1 MLSRTTLF
9 LLLSASL
16 LVSPAFCQLDTAT
29 MSGRIT
35 DSSGAV
41 IAGASITVVE
51 TTTNFESHSI
61 TNAEGVFRVP
71 SLHPGPYRLQV
82 KAQGFKTYDR
92 AGLELRVGDNLSLD
106 ISMEVGGLSET
117 VSVSGE
123 APQLQTE
130 TSTEGMVAEGVYL
143 EGLPLYQRNV
153 KATFYLMPNV
163 DIAGFGYS
171 GNLQGY
177 HIDGL
182 QDSKIGY
189 FQDGTYAMANNGGT
203 IYTTDPIQSTV
214 DEVKVLG
221 ATLPAEYGHSGGG
234 AMTAVQKTGSN
245 SVHGEASE
253 YGRWSSLQQRK
264 YFDLYKLGQLQPGQ
278 AAVATELFQEPNG
291 TLTGPVYIPKLYNG
305 KNKTFFVFAVERL
318 DEKQAKQSAYTVPDA
333 NEIAGNFGF
342 VGQTPAGTTV
352 NQLYDPLSTAQL
364 ANGSYTRTPIP
375 GNIIPA
381 SRIDPVAKKF
391 FSLTP
396 YAPPN
401 AAGTY
406 GNTGPSNDF
415 QGTYLKK
422 VFWENY
428 TGRIDQQ
435 FTPTFKIFGNF
446 TYNSRYQRSP
456 NPQISQPLFDGSLV
470 LEHDY
475 QNTGTFGATKIFRST
490 LIDEVHI
497 GFYRFEPRITSPD
510 INDNLGGLLGIP
522 NVAPTLLPGGLPLGV
537 GGPNTNIFENYTLRD
552 DLTWVKGDH
561 SFKFGYDLLRENQN
575 NYNLGNP
582 SGSFSFDGASGLTG
596 SGTTTIPNTGGISL
610 ASFMLGS
617 VTSASFSIPTAS
629 WLPRDNISSVY
640 AQDDWRITPK
650 LTMNMGVRY
659 VNESPWHSKYGQWAQ
674 FNASLPDPLI
684 PGDMGAITHPGGN
697 MSDRH
702 NLNFEPRLGIAWHPM
717 NKLVIRAG
725 FALMHVDLGL
735 APSELQEYSIAATQ
749 SEPGGNPTPLYQ
761 ISHGP
766 NPIVYPQLA
775 SNNTQPYQ
783 GCTSTTVSGISGPIT
798 TCSGRSATY
807 INPNLHQP
815 YVMTWSFNPQ
825 YQLRNNYLLQLD
837 YQGSSSVG
845 LIETPNSNVLPETYD
860 AGNNSL
866 LATFVG
872 NSQPFRPFPNYGTT
886 GFMMNI
892 SHASYHSG
900 TVHITKRYSSG
911 LLFDSFFTYSKSLDG
926 TGVGA
931 TDIATNLYKGPSGYD
946 RRLRYVGNFSYDIP
960 IGKGR
965 GGLLNNG
972 GVLDKII
979 GGYTLVSTYDI
990 YTGNPITW
998 GFTNS
1003 PYTYLPSFIGIG
1015 GRPVMLGTPEL
1026 RPDWQNLGGNRFNEG
1041 FQNPTINSVADF
1053 AYPGQYGFGN
1063 AGKDTFTTQRG
1074 IGFSFSARKEW
1085 QLKERLKLQ
1094 FRFDF
1099 QNPFK
1104 WYNWGAMNTTVD
1116 LKNLT
1121 NGLENTSNMFGKV
1134 SSGNEGT
1141 TVADGGTPMMNLT
1154 LKIVF

>member
-1 MLSRTTLF
+1 MFSRTTLL

-41 IAGASITVVE
+41 VAGAQITVVNAE
-51 TTTNFESHSI
+51 TNFESPS
-61 TNAEGVFRVP
+61 TSNAEGVFRVP
-71 SLHPGPYRLQV
+71 SLRPGPYKVQI

-92 AGLELRVGDNLSLD
+92 AGLELKVGDNLSLD
-106 ISMEVGGLSET
+106 VVLEVGGVSET
-117 VSVSGE
+117 VSVTGE
-123 APQLQTE
+123 AQQLQTE

-171 GNLQGY
+171 GNLQGF

-189 FQDGTYAMANNGGT
+189 FQDGTYAVANNGGT

-234 AMTAVQKTGSN
+234 AMTTVQKTGAN
-245 SVHGEASE
+245 TAHGEASDF
-253 YGRWSSLQQRK
+253 GRWSSLQQRK
-264 YFDLYKLGQLQPGQ
+264 YFDLYRLGQQQPGQ
-278 AAVATELFQEPNG
+278 VAAASELFQETNA
-291 TLTGPVYIPKLYNG
+291 TLTGPVYIPKIYNG
-305 KNKTFFVFAVERL
+305 KNKTFFVFAMDRL
-318 DEKQAKQSAYTVPDA
+318 EEKQAKQSAYTVPDA
-333 NEIAGNFGF
+333 NMLAGNYSFA
-342 VGQTPAGTTV
+342 GQTPAGTVV
-352 NQLYDPLSTAQL
+352 NQLYDPLSTTQL
-364 ANGSYTRTPIP
+364 ASGSWTRTPIP
-375 GNIIPA
+375 NNVIPQ
-381 SRIDPVAKKF
+381 SRIDPVAVKF
-391 FSLTP
+391 LALTP
-396 YAPPN
+396 WALPN

-406 GNTGPSNDF
+406 SNTGPSNNF

-446 TYNSRYQRSP
+446 TYNSRYQSSP
-456 NPQISQPLFDGSLV
+456 NPQISQPLFDSSLV

-475 QNTGTFGATKIFRST
+475 QNTGTFGATKIFSST
-490 LIDEVHI
+490 LVDELHV
-497 GFYRFEPRITSPD
+497 GFYRFEPRITTPD
-510 INDNLGGLLGIP
+510 VNGNLGGMLGIP
-522 NVAPTLLPGGLPLGV
+522 NVAPTLLPGGLPLSV
-537 GGPNTNIFENYTLRD
+537 GGPTTNIFENYTLRD
-552 DLTWVKGDH
+552 DLTWVKGNH
-561 SFKFGYDLLRENQN
+561 SFKFGYDLLYENQN

-596 SGTTTIPNTGGISL
+596 SGTTTIANTGGISL

-617 VTSASFSIPTAS
+617 VTSANFSVPTAS
-629 WLPRDNISSVY
+629 WLPRDNVNSVY
-640 AQDDWRITPK
+640 AQDDWRISPK
-650 LTMNMGVRY
+650 LTMNIGVRY
-659 VNESPWHSKYGQWAQ
+659 VNESPWHTKYGQWAG
-674 FNASLPDPLI
+674 FNPNASDPLVA
-684 PGDMGAITHPGGN
+684 GDMGLTTHPGGSMVN
-697 MSDRH
+697 RH
-702 NLNFEPRLGIAWHPM
+702 NLNFEPRLGIAWHPLD
-717 NKLVIRAG
+717 KLVVRAG
-725 FALMHVDLGL
+725 FALMHIDLGL
-735 APSELQEYSIAATQ
+735 APSELQEYSIATTQ
-749 SEPGGNPTPLYQ
+749 SQVSGNPTPIYQ

-766 NPIVYPQLA
+766 NPIVYPQLQ

-783 GCTSTTVSGISGPIT
+783 GCTTGNVTGLGAVT
-798 TCSGRSATY
+798 TCGSRPTAAW
-807 INPNLHQP
+807 INPNLRQP

-825 YQLRNNYLLQLD
+825 YQLRSNYLLQLD
-837 YQGSSSVG
+837 YQGSSTVG
-845 LIETPNSNVLPETYD
+845 LIETPNYNVLPETYD
-860 AGNNSL
+860 AGNTSAL
-866 LATFVG
+866 SYFVG
-872 NSQPFRPFPNYGTT
+872 NSQPFRPFPNYGTIQY
-886 GFMMNI
+886 MNNI

-900 TVHITKRYSSG
+900 TVHITKRYSVG

-926 TGVGA
+926 TGVGV
-931 TDIATNLYKGPSGYD
+931 TDMASNLWKGPSSYD

-965 GGLLNNG
+965 ALLTNG
-972 GVLDKII
+972 GVLEKII

-1003 PYTYLPSFIGIG
+1003 PNTYMPSFVGIG

-1026 RPDWQNLGGNRFNEG
+1026 RSDWQDLGTNRFNQG
-1041 FQNPTINSVADF
+1041 FQNSTINGLQDF
-1053 AYPGQYGFGN
+1053 AYPSQYGFGN
-1063 AGKDTFTTQRG
+1063 AGKNTFTTQRG

-1104 WYNWGAMNTTVD
+1104 WYNWGNMNTTVD

-1121 NGLENTSNMFGKV
+1121 NGVENSSNLFGKV
-1134 SSGNEGT
+1134 SSGNEAT
-1141 TVADGGTPMMNLT
+1141 SVADGGVPMMNLT
-1154 LKIVF
+1154 LKLLF

>member
-1 MLSRTTLF
+1 MLSRTTL
-9 LLLSASL
+9 LLMLSVSL
-16 LVSPAFCQLDTAT
+16 LVSPAFSQLDTAT
-29 MSGRIT
+29 MSGRVT
-35 DSSGAV
+35 DPTGAV
-41 IAGASITVVE
+41 IAGAQITVVDTE
-51 TTTNFESHSI
+51 TNFESLST

-71 SLHPGPYRLQV
+71 SLRPGPYKIQV
-82 KAQGFKTYDR
+82 KASGFKLHDR
-92 AGLELRVGDNLSLD
+92 EGLELRVGDNLSVD
-106 ISMEVGGLSET
+106 IVLEVGSLSET
-117 VSVSGE
+117 VSVTGE

-130 TSTEGMVAEGVYL
+130 TSAEGMVAEGTYL

-163 DIAGFGYS
+163 DVAGFGYS

-189 FQDGTYAMANNGGT
+189 FQDGTYAVANNGGT

-234 AMTAVQKTGSN
+234 AMTAVQKTGTN
-245 SVHGEASE
+245 TLHGEASE

-264 YFDLYKLGQLQPGQ
+264 YFDLYKLGQQQPGQ
-278 AAVATELFQEPNG
+278 VAAASELFQEPNA
-291 TLTGPVYIPKLYNG
+291 TLTGPVYLPKIYNG
-305 KNKTFFVFAVERL
+305 KNKTFFLFAVERL

-333 NEIAGNFGF
+333 NMLAGNFSF
-342 VGQTPAGTTV
+342 TGQTPAGTTV
-352 NQLYDPLSTAQL
+352 NPLYDPLSTTQL
-364 ANGSYTRTPIP
+364 ANGTWTRTPIP
-375 GNIIPA
+375 GNIIQPT
-381 SRIDPVAKKF
+381 RIDPVATKF

-396 YAPPN
+396 WALPN
-401 AAGTY
+401 VAGTY
-406 GNTGPSNDF
+406 SNTGPSNNF

-435 FTPTFKIFGNF
+435 FTPSFKIFGNF

-456 NPQISQPLFDGSLV
+456 NPQLSQPLFDSSLV

-475 QNTGTFGATKIFRST
+475 QNTGTFGATKIISAT
-490 LIDEVHI
+490 LIDEFHV
-497 GFYRFEPRITSPD
+497 GFYRFEPRIESPD
-510 INDNLGGLLGIP
+510 TNKNLAGLLGIP

-537 GGPNTNIFENYTLRD
+537 GGPNTNVFENFTVRD

-561 SFKFGYDLLRENQN
+561 SFKFGYDLLYLNQN

-596 SGTTTIPNTGGISL
+596 NGSTTVPNTGGISL
-610 ASFMLGS
+610 ASFELGS
-617 VTSASFSIPTAS
+617 VSGYNVSIPTAS
-629 WLPRDNISSVY
+629 FLPRDNINSFY
-640 AQDDWRITPK
+640 AQDDWRVTPK
-650 LTMNMGVRY
+650 FTMNIGVRY
-659 VNESPWHSKYGQWAQ
+659 ANESPWHTKYGQWSG
-674 FNASLPDPLI
+674 FNPTAADPLI
-684 PGDMGAITHPGGN
+684 PGDFGAIVQPGGPMN
-697 MSDRH
+697 NRH
-702 NLNFEPRLGIAWHPM
+702 NLNFEPRLGIAWHPTD
-717 NKLVIRAG
+717 KLVIRGG
-725 FALMHVDLGL
+725 FALMHIDLGL
-735 APSELQEYSIAATQ
+735 APSELQEYSIAATL
-749 SEPGGNPTPLYQ
+749 SEPGGNPTPLFQ
-761 ISHGP
+761 VSKGP
-766 NPIVYPQLA
+766 PNITYPQLL

-783 GCTSTTVSGISGPIT
+783 GCTSTTVSGISGPVE
-798 TCSGRSATY
+798 TCSGRTATM
-807 INPNLHQP
+807 INPNLKQP

-825 YQLRNNYLLQLD
+825 YQLRSNYLLQID
-837 YQGSSSVG
+837 YQGSASVG
-845 LIETPNSNVLPETYD
+845 LIETPNFNVLPETYD

-872 NSQPFRPFPNYGTT
+872 NSQPFRPFPNYGTL
-886 GFMMNI
+886 GYMNNI
-892 SHASYHSG
+892 SHATYHSG
-900 TVHITKRYSSG
+900 TVHITKRYSLG

-926 TGVGA
+926 TGVGV
-931 TDIATNLYKGPSGYD
+931 TDVATNLYKGPSGYD

-965 GGLLNNG
+965 RGLLNNG
-972 GVLDKII
+972 GVLDKIV
-979 GGYTLVSTYDI
+979 GGYTLVATYDI

-1003 PYTYLPSFIGIG
+1003 PYTYLPGFIGIG
-1015 GRPVMLGTPEL
+1015 GRPLMLGTPEL
-1026 RPDWQNLGGNRFNEG
+1026 RPDWQDLGTNRFNEG
-1041 FQNPTINSVADF
+1041 FQNSTINSLSDF
-1053 AYPGQYGFGN
+1053 AYPGQYQFGN
-1063 AGKDTFTTQRG
+1063 AGKNTFTTQRG

-1085 QLKERLKLQ
+1085 NLSEHVKMQ

-1099 QNPFK
+1099 QNPLK
-1104 WYNWGAMNTTVD
+1104 WYNWGSMNTTVD

-1121 NGLENTSNMFGKV
+1121 NGVENTSNMFGKV

-1154 LKIVF
+1154 LKLLF

>member
-1 MLSRTTLF
+1 MVSRTALL

-16 LVSPAFCQLDTAT
+16 LVMPAFAQLDSGTF
-29 MSGRIT
+29 SGRVI

-41 IAGASITVVE
+41 VPNAQVTVVNAE
-51 TTTNFESHSI
+51 TNFESTSI
-61 TNAEGVFRVP
+61 TNADGLFRVP
-71 SLHPGPYRLQV
+71 SLRPGPYRAQI
-82 KAQGFKTYDR
+82 KANGFKTYNR
-92 AGLELRVGDNLSLD
+92 NGIELKVGDNLSLD
-106 ISMEVGGLSET
+106 ITMEVGVISENVT
-117 VSVSGE
+117 VTSE

-130 TSTEGMVAEGVYL
+130 TSASGMVAEGTYL

-163 DIAGFGYS
+163 DVAGFGYS
-171 GNLQGY
+171 GNLNGY

-189 FQDGTYAMANNGGT
+189 FQDGTYAVANNGGT

-214 DEVKVLG
+214 EEVKVL
-221 ATLPAEYGHSGGG
+221 ATTLPAEYGHSGGG
-234 AMTAVQKTGSN
+234 AMTAVQKTGTN
-245 SVHGEASE
+245 TVHGEASE
-253 YGRWSSLQQRK
+253 FGRWSSLQQRK
-264 YFDLYKLGQLQPGQ
+264 YFDLYKLGQQQPGQ
-278 AAVATELFQEPNG
+278 VAAASELFQEPNA
-291 TLTGPVYIPKLYNG
+291 TLTGPVYIPKIYNG

-333 NEIAGNFGF
+333 NMLAGNFSF
-342 VGQTPAGTTV
+342 AGQGVTANP
-352 NQLYDPLSTAQL
+352 LYDPLSTAQL
-364 ANGSYTRTPIP
+364 ANGTYTRSPIP
-375 GNIIPA
+375 NNIIPQ
-381 SRIDPVAKKF
+381 SRIDPVAAKF
-391 FSLTP
+391 LSLTP
-396 YAPPN
+396 WALPDT
-401 AAGTY
+401 AGTY
-406 GNTGPSNDF
+406 SNTGPANNF
-415 QGTYLKK
+415 QGTYYKK

-435 FTPTFKIFGNF
+435 FTPTFKMFGNWQ
-446 TYNSRYQRSP
+446 YNSRYQRSP
-456 NPQISQPLFDGSLV
+456 NPQLSQPLFDSSLV

-475 QNTGTFGATKIFRST
+475 QSTATLGFTKIFSSS
-490 LIDEVHI
+490 LIDEVHM
-497 GFYRFEPRITSPD
+497 GFYRFEPRISSPD
-510 INDNLGGLLGIP
+510 VNNNLGGLLGIP
-522 NVAPTLLPGGLPLGV
+522 NVAPTLLPGGLPLSV
-537 GGPNTNIFENYTLRD
+537 GGPTTNIFENWTLRD

-575 NYNLGNP
+575 NYNLGTP

-596 SGTTTIPNTGGISL
+596 NGSTTIPNTGGISL

-629 WLPRDNISSVY
+629 WLPRDNINSLY

-650 LTMNMGVRY
+650 LTMNIGVRY

-674 FNASLPDPLI
+674 FNPSVADPLI
-684 PGDMGAITHPGGN
+684 AGDMGQITHPGGN
-697 MSDRH
+697 MNNRH
-702 NLNFEPRLGIAWHPM
+702 NLNFEPRLGIAWHPTS
-717 NKLVIRAG
+717 KLVIRSG

-735 APSELQEYSIAATQ
+735 APSELAEYSIAATQ

-783 GCTSTTVSGISGPIT
+783 GCTSTTVTGITGPIE

-825 YQLRNNYLLQLD
+825 YQLKSNYLLQLD
-837 YQGSSSVG
+837 YQGSASVG

-860 AGNNSL
+860 AGNNTA

-872 NSQPFRPFPNYGTT
+872 NSQPFRPFPNYGTL
-886 GFMMNI
+886 GYMNNI
-892 SHASYHSG
+892 SHATYHSG

-926 TGVGA
+926 TGVGV
-931 TDIATNLYKGPSGYD
+931 TDVATNLYKGPSSYD

-965 GGLLNNG
+965 ALLTNG
-972 GVLDKII
+972 GILDKII
-979 GGYTLVSTYDI
+979 GGYVLVATYDI
-990 YTGNPITW
+990 YTGNPVTW
-998 GFTNS
+998 SFTNS

-1015 GRPVMLGTPEL
+1015 GRPVMLGTPVL
-1026 RPDWQNLGGNRFNEG
+1026 RNDWQDLGTNRFNEG
-1041 FQNPTINSVADF
+1041 FQNSTINSLSDF
-1053 AYPGQYGFGN
+1053 AYPTQYGFGN

-1085 QLKERLKLQ
+1085 QLKERLKMQ

-1121 NGLENTSNMFGKV
+1121 AGLENSSNMFGKV

-1154 LKIVF
+1154 LKLLF